1 MAYKYR
7 INANENSCDKCDAQN
22 DRLIDSPKDLSFYTH
37 PNCQCT
43 TSRVSDKKG
52 IYPKARM
59 TKKARAAF
67 NKENNKVVKKKLAK
81 NSLSEEYSEENVFTH
96 FLHYTIDPLLENEE
110 DLIIE
115 FAPDNITHNVMVSPF
130 GEFKGY
136 DVKSD
141 SAIRQVLD
149 KKTLN
154 KLIANIDEDILIDI
168 DHNSVKAPM
177 ERDTGAVGWATNFRV
192 VDAGAECA
200 VNGLYCDIKWTNVGK
215 NLIKE
220 KIYRFLSPTWI
231 LNEKNE
237 PIKMLSIALTNKPA
251 LPLNPIMLNT
261 EANDFYKLVY
271 KETEMKIL
279 NEICEKLCLNT
290 IADGEEITEEKV
302 KEITD
307 KVVEVK
313 EKADNYD
320 VIKEEEAKAEE
331 AKKAA
336 EAEQK
341 LVDEFNAAIEGIDF
355 TDESAKDKLF
365 EMFKN
370 DKNSFDLTLTLAKGI
385 SQKPVVENNEV
396 IDENEV
402 KEEIIEEVIENKEEV
417 DDKDI
422 ATYEEVKSGEANKLK
437 KKEVIDLE
445 VLNSKPTEDVSMP
458 SLKNKLK
465 TLKGKDYDN
474 FIRLHKDELLAEF
487 NND

>member
-1 MAYKYR
+1 
-7 INANENSCDKCDAQN
+7 
-22 DRLIDSPKDLSFYTH
+22 
-37 PNCQCT
+37 
-43 TSRVSDKKG
+43 
-52 IYPKARM
+52 
-59 TKKARAAF
+59 
-67 NKENNKVVKKKLAK
+67 
-81 NSLSEEYSEENVFTH
+81 
-96 FLHYTIDPLLENEE
+96 
-110 DLIIE
+110 
-115 FAPDNITHNVMVSPF
+115 MVSPF

-154 KLIANIDEDILIDI
+154 KLIANINEDILIDI

-215 NLIKE
+215 NLVKD

-341 LVDEFNAAIEGIDF
+341 LVDEFNAALEGIDF

-370 DKNSFDLTLTLAKGI
+370 DKNSFELTLTLARGLAPKT
-385 SQKPVVENNEV
+385 VAENNEV
-396 IDENEV
+396 IEEEVKEEV
-402 KEEIIEEVIENKEEV
+402 KEEIKEEKCEEVV

-422 ATYEEVKSGEANKLK
+422 ATYEEVKSGEANPIKEK